1 MMRRRLIRKNR
12 IKEKSKNNTLKETNP
27 ALMTGFFVSFCEIP
41 ASQFFLVGFLYQQH
55 RTR

>member
-1 MMRRRLIRKNR
+1 MMKRRLIRKNR

-27 ALMTGFFVSFCEIP
+27 ALMTGFFMPFCEILAGQP
-41 ASQFFLVGFLYQQH
+41 FLVGFLYQWH